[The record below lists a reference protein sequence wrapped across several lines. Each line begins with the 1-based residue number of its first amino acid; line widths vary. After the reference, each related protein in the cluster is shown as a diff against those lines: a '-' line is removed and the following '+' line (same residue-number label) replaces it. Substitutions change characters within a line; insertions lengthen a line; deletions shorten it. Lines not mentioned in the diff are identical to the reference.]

1 MAAKSWHWRIILALG
16 TFFTLTLIL
25 FPVYIL
31 FKYSF
36 SDRASIVTGGEVIPW
51 WPYNPTLEMYRFLF
65 SASDFLRANLMSAE
79 IALLTVAISLILGAP
94 AAYALARYR
103 IPAKGV
109 LLLSLLSVR
118 LFPDVAAAVPVA
130 ELLFKLNMQNSVL
143 GVSLAHTL
151 LAMPYVI
158 FIAMGV
164 FDTIPRDLEEQ
175 ALVLGAGR
183 FRIFFRVALPLAGPG
198 LAAAAIYAFLLSWDE
213 FIFAYFLLFFSDTFT
228 LPVYLQKIL
237 SWSPQQNLLAA
248 VSVVLSLPVILFTLA
263 VQRYMRAGIL
273 SGALK

>member
-1 MAAKSWHWRIILALG
+1 MTGKSWHWRIVLALA
-16 TFFTLTLIL
+16 TLSTLVL
-25 FPVYIL
+25 VVFPVYIL

-51 WPYNPTLEMYRFLF
+51 WPYSPTLEMYRFLF

-79 IALLTVAISLILGAP
+79 VALLAVAISLILGAP

-103 IPAKGV
+103 VPAKGV

-118 LFPDVAAAVPVA
+118 LFPDVAAVVPVA
-130 ELLFKLNMQNSVL
+130 EIFFRLNLQNSVL
-143 GVSLAHTL
+143 GVALAHTL
-151 LAMPYVI
+151 LAMPYVL

-164 FDTIPRDLEEQ
+164 FEAIPRDLDEQ
-175 ALVLGAGR
+175 ALVLGAGKLGA
-183 FRIFFRVALPLAGPG
+183 FFKVSLPLAGPG

-248 VSVVLSLPVILFTLA
+248 VSVILSLPVILFTLA
-263 VQRYMRAGIL
+263 VQRYMRLGIL